1 MSASD
6 SCSNA
11 TPSRRCY
18 AGGAYKFLSMFQ
30 NFQIACLSGDFIFLY
45 MAKIQCFYVLCPMHL
60 TDENWYHL
68 LHNQGRKIMAKAGKS
83 TIKRRPANTN
93 VYMIGSGIGSLAAAV
108 YLIRDAKVPG
118 KNIKIFETL
127 DVDGGS
133 LDGSGEHKGGYMIRG
148 GRMLNI
154 PTYECLQ
161 NVMGDI
167 PSLEFDNI
175 SMEDEFLEYNEEFKT
190 HSRARLVEN
199 DGTKVDV
206 TRMGFSPEDRMDM
219 EKLVLM
225 ESDETL
231 GNKRIDEVFGKHF
244 FKTNFWL
251 MWQTTFAFQPWSSA
265 AELRRYM
272 LRFMHEFP
280 RIHTLAGVAR
290 TAYNQYESIVKPM
303 VAWLKGQ
310 GVQIVLGATVNDIH
324 FTQTKKGENV
334 VDKISYSQRGKQ
346 SHIDVL
352 PTDIVTFING
362 CMTDNS
368 DEAGMDTVAKYNKS
382 ASAPSFELWRKI
394 ANGRP
399 EFGDPDVFCG
409 KPDES
414 MWMSFTVTI
423 NDNPRLFEYI
433 QHFTRNHPG
442 GGALMTFKDS
452 AWRLSI
458 VVARQPHF
466 KNQPLDTQIFWGY
479 SLNMFVDGD
488 YVKKPMYKC
497 TGREIMTELMG
508 HLQIPK
514 KQQADMMKG
523 VICRTCIMPYI
534 TSQFQPRKPGDRPLV
549 NPKGYENF
557 AFISQFAEVPEDVV
571 FTMEYSV
578 RAAQRAVYYLM
589 GVDKELTPVSKHQYA
604 PRTLLKSF
612 LKLHS

>member
-1 MSASD
+1 M
-6 SCSNA
+6 
-11 TPSRRCY
+11 T
-18 AGGAYKFLSMFQ
+18 
-30 NFQIACLSGDFIFLY
+30 
-45 MAKIQCFYVLCPMHL
+45 KI
-60 TDENWYHL
+60 
-68 LHNQGRKIMAKAGKS
+68 GKS
-83 TIKRRPANTN
+83 KIKRRATDTN

-118 KNIKIFETL
+118 KNIQIMEAL
-127 DVDGGS
+127 DSDGGS
-133 LDGSGEHKGGYMIRG
+133 LDGAGNASSGFMIRG

-161 NVMGDI
+161 DIMTEI
-167 PSLEFDNI
+167 PSLEFDKF
-175 SMEDEFLEYNEEFKT
+175 SLEDEFLNYNEEFKT
-190 HSRARLVEN
+190 HSNARLVDKN
-199 DGTKVDV
+199 GRRVDV
-206 TRMGFSPEDRMDM
+206 RKMGFSAEDRMDM

-225 ESDETL
+225 ETEKSL
-231 GNKRIDEVFGKHF
+231 GAKRIDQVFGKHF

-272 LRFMHEFP
+272 IRFMHEFP

-290 TAYNQYESIVKPM
+290 TAYNQHDSIVKPI
-303 VAWLKGQ
+303 VAWLRAH
-310 GVQIVLGATVNDIH
+310 GVKILLGARVVDINFSQVRDGTYVADKIVYMRDGKKRSVAIAPADIVL
-324 FTQTKKGENV
+324 FT
-334 VDKISYSQRGKQ
+334 
-346 SHIDVL
+346 
-352 PTDIVTFING
+352 NG

-368 DEAGMDTVAKYNKS
+368 NEASTDTVARYIKDDT
-382 ASAPSFELWRKI
+382 APSFELWRKI
-394 ANGRP
+394 ADGRP

-409 KPDES
+409 RVDES
-414 MWMSFTVTI
+414 MWMSFTTTI
-423 NDNPRLFEYI
+423 NKNPRLLDYI
-433 QHFTRNHPG
+433 QRFSHNYPG

-466 KNQPLDTQIFWGY
+466 KNQPMDTQIFWGY

-508 HLQIPK
+508 HLQIPR
-514 KQQADMMKG
+514 QNQSDMMRG
-523 VICRTCIMPYI
+523 VICRTSIMPYI
-534 TSQFQPRKPGDRPLV
+534 TSQFQPRRPGDRPNV
-549 NPKGYENF
+549 IPNGYENF
-557 AFISQFAEVPEDVV
+557 AFVSQFAEVPDDVV

-589 GVDKELTPVSKHQYA
+589 GVDKDLTPVSKHQYS
-604 PRTLLKSF
+604 PRTMLKAF

>member
-1 MSASD
+1 M
-6 SCSNA
+6 
-11 TPSRRCY
+11 T
-18 AGGAYKFLSMFQ
+18 
-30 NFQIACLSGDFIFLY
+30 
-45 MAKIQCFYVLCPMHL
+45 KI
-60 TDENWYHL
+60 
-68 LHNQGRKIMAKAGKS
+68 GKS
-83 TIKRRPANTN
+83 KIKRRATDTN

-118 KNIKIFETL
+118 KNIQIMEAL
-127 DVDGGS
+127 DSDGGS
-133 LDGSGEHKGGYMIRG
+133 LDGAGNASSGFMIRG

-161 NVMGDI
+161 DIMTEI
-167 PSLEFDNI
+167 PSLEFDKF
-175 SMEDEFLEYNEEFKT
+175 SLEDEFLNYNEEFKT
-190 HSRARLVEN
+190 HSNARLVDKN
-199 DGTKVDV
+199 GRRVDV
-206 TRMGFSPEDRMDM
+206 RKMGFSAEDRMDM

-225 ESDETL
+225 ETEKSL
-231 GNKRIDEVFGKHF
+231 GAKRIDQVFGKHF

-272 LRFMHEFP
+272 IRFMHEFP

-290 TAYNQYESIVKPM
+290 TAYNQHDSIVKPI
-303 VAWLKGQ
+303 VAWLRAH
-310 GVQIVLGATVNDIH
+310 GVKILLGARVVDINFSQVRDGTSVADKIVYMRDGKKRSVAIAPADIVL
-324 FTQTKKGENV
+324 FT
-334 VDKISYSQRGKQ
+334 
-346 SHIDVL
+346 
-352 PTDIVTFING
+352 NG

-368 DEAGMDTVAKYNKS
+368 NEAGTDTVARYIKDDT
-382 ASAPSFELWRKI
+382 APSFELWRKI
-394 ANGRP
+394 ADGRP

-409 KPDES
+409 RVDES
-414 MWMSFTVTI
+414 MWMSFTTTI
-423 NDNPRLFEYI
+423 NKNPRLLDYI
-433 QHFTRNHPG
+433 QRFSHNYPG

-466 KNQPLDTQIFWGY
+466 KKQPMDTQIFWGY

-508 HLQIPK
+508 HLQIPR
-514 KQQADMMKG
+514 QNQSDMMRG
-523 VICRTCIMPYI
+523 VICRTSIMPYI
-534 TSQFQPRKPGDRPLV
+534 TSQFQPRRPGDRPNV
-549 NPKGYENF
+549 IPNGYENF
-557 AFISQFAEVPEDVV
+557 AFVSQFAEVPDDVV

-589 GVDKELTPVSKHQYA
+589 GVDKDLTPVSKHQYS
-604 PRTLLKSF
+604 PRTMLKAF

>member
-1 MSASD
+1 M
-6 SCSNA
+6 
-11 TPSRRCY
+11 T
-18 AGGAYKFLSMFQ
+18 
-30 NFQIACLSGDFIFLY
+30 
-45 MAKIQCFYVLCPMHL
+45 KI
-60 TDENWYHL
+60 
-68 LHNQGRKIMAKAGKS
+68 GKS
-83 TIKRRPANTN
+83 KIKRRATDTN

-118 KNIKIFETL
+118 KNIQIMEAL
-127 DVDGGS
+127 DSDGGS
-133 LDGSGEHKGGYMIRG
+133 LDGAGNASSGFMIRG

-161 NVMGDI
+161 DIMTEI
-167 PSLEFDNI
+167 PSLEFDKF
-175 SMEDEFLEYNEEFKT
+175 SLEDEFLNYNEEFKT
-190 HSRARLVEN
+190 HSNARLVDRN
-199 DGTKVDV
+199 GRRVDV
-206 TRMGFSPEDRMDM
+206 RKMGFSAEDRMDM

-225 ESDETL
+225 ETEKSL
-231 GNKRIDEVFGKHF
+231 GAKRIDQVFSKHF

-272 LRFMHEFP
+272 IRFMHEFP

-290 TAYNQYESIVKPM
+290 TAYNQHDSIVKPI
-303 VAWLKGQ
+303 VAWLRAH
-310 GVQIVLGATVNDIH
+310 GVKILLGARVVDINFSQVRDGTYVADKIVYMRDGKKRSVAIAPADIVL
-324 FTQTKKGENV
+324 FT
-334 VDKISYSQRGKQ
+334 
-346 SHIDVL
+346 
-352 PTDIVTFING
+352 NG

-368 DEAGMDTVAKYNKS
+368 NEAGTDTVARYIKDDT
-382 ASAPSFELWRKI
+382 APSFELWRKI
-394 ANGRP
+394 AGGRP

-409 KPDES
+409 RVDES
-414 MWMSFTVTI
+414 MWMSFTTTI
-423 NDNPRLFEYI
+423 NKNPRLLDYI
-433 QHFTRNHPG
+433 QRFSHNYPG

-466 KNQPLDTQIFWGY
+466 KKQPMDTQIFWGY

-508 HLQIPK
+508 HLQIPR
-514 KQQADMMKG
+514 QNQSDMMRG
-523 VICRTCIMPYI
+523 VICRTSIMPYI
-534 TSQFQPRKPGDRPLV
+534 TSQFQPRRPGDRPNV
-549 NPKGYENF
+549 IPNGYENF
-557 AFISQFAEVPEDVV
+557 AFVSQFAEVPDDVV

-589 GVDKELTPVSKHQYA
+589 GVDKDLTPVSKHQYS
-604 PRTLLKSF
+604 PRTMLKAF